1 MQHFYTPLQIS
12 FMSLLI
18 KNIGELFDGYR
29 IIKNTSIYIE
39 DGKIK
44 SIGKETKAD
53 EIIDASKKFV
63 MPGFVDCHTHTIFAG
78 YRDFEVEWKV
88 EGLSYKEIAEK
99 GGGIAY
105 TVEKTRKASKEKLKE
120 ETMERINE
128 MVAHGTTTV
137 EIKSGYGLNAE
148 NEMKLLEAINE
159 LKEEM
164 LIDIIPTFL
173 AHAIPKDMDSDNYTD
188 YIINEMLPEVGE
200 RKLAKFCDVFCEA
213 GYFNVE
219 QSRKILMEA
228 KKYGML
234 PKIHADEF
242 ACIGCSR
249 LAAEIKA
256 ASADHLLA
264 TSEKEM
270 KLLAS
275 SNVVATLLPATPFV
289 LNEGYPDARKMLSHG
304 VTIALATDM
313 NPNCYT
319 LNMQFIVQ
327 LACYKMRMK
336 PLDALKSATLN
347 AAKAL
352 RMDDVIGSIEVG
364 KKADLL
370 IMDVPSHTFIPYK
383 MGVNLVEKVIKGGRI
398 IYSK

>member
-1 MQHFYTPLQIS
+1 
-12 FMSLLI
+12 MSLLI

-78 YRDFEVEWKV
+78 YRDFEVEWKI

-137 EIKSGYGLNAE
+137 EIKSGYGLDAE

-159 LKEEM
+159 LKGEM

-304 VTIALATDM
+304 VTIALATDL

-319 LNMQFIVQ
+319 PNMQFIVQ

-383 MGVNLVEKVIKGGRI
+383 MGVNLVEKVIKEDRI